1 MYIQKMHQYKSAI
14 GCAIESHN
22 TLGIIVVDH
31 FRELT
36 KMIALA
42 KGPYTQL
49 NYIFEDII
57 ENIKQTK

>member
-1 MYIQKMHQYKSAI
+1 MDIQKIQQYKSAMWR
-14 GCAIESHN
+14 APESHD
-22 TLGIIVVDH
+22 TLGINVEDH

-49 NYIFEDII
+49 NEYFRGH
-57 ENIKQTK
+57 N